1 MTILDHEGDRRH
13 YAGPMLLLAPGS
25 PLHTALT
32 ALATDARLVFVA
44 GLPGTGKSLLI
55 HQLVFLAHEIG
66 RTVSLL
72 QWDVARPVVES
83 HPAARAFPARD
94 GVTHG
99 VVRMAVGR
107 WARLAVARWAA
118 RSAPSALLIGETP
131 LVGHRLVELARPMP
145 DDAEPVLSDARTRFV
160 ISVPSRDLRRHLEAE
175 RGRRAARP
183 LHPREREDAPP
194 EVLRDLWRQLARVA
208 EALGVP
214 GADPSASAP
223 YDPALYAA
231 VYRHVLRR
239 RHVAVLPMDAIL
251 PAEALSPYD
260 FAVPVEDLRPAA
272 EDVEPL
278 LAAAAREWKDSVAL
292 DRALNEWYATS

>member
-1 MTILDHEGDRRH
+1 
-13 YAGPMLLLAPGS
+13 MLLLAPGS

-32 ALATDARLVFVA
+32 ALATDARVVFVA

-55 HQLVFLAHEIG
+55 HQLALLAHEAG

-72 QWDVARPVVES
+72 QWDVARPVVEW

-118 RSAPSALLIGETP
+118 RSADSAALLIGETP

-145 DDAEPVLSDARTRFV
+145 DAAEPVLSDARTRFV
-160 ISVPSRDLRRHLEAE
+160 IPVPSREVRRHLEAE

-208 EALGVP
+208 EALVVP
-214 GADPSASAP
+214 GADPLAAAP

-239 RHVAVLPMDAIL
+239 RHAAVLLMDVIL
-251 PAEALSPYD
+251 PAESLSPYD
-260 FAVPVEDLRPAA
+260 LAVPVEDLRPAA

-278 LAAAAREWKDSVAL
+278 LAAAAREWKDPVAL
-292 DRALNEWYATS
+292 EGALNEWYTTT

>member
-1 MTILDHEGDRRH
+1 
-13 YAGPMLLLAPGS
+13 MLLLAPGS

-32 ALATDARLVFVA
+32 ALATDARVVFVA
-44 GLPGTGKSLLI
+44 GLPGTGKSLLV
-55 HQLVFLAHEIG
+55 HQLALLAHEAS

-83 HPAARAFPARD
+83 HPAARPFPARD

-107 WARLAVARWAA
+107 WARLAVAHWAA
-118 RSAPSALLIGETP
+118 RSADSAALLIGETP
-131 LVGHRLVELARPMP
+131 LVGHRLVELARPVP
-145 DDAEPVLSDARTRFV
+145 DAAEPVLSDARTRFV
-160 ISVPSRDLRRHLEAE
+160 IPVPSPEVRRHLEAE

-208 EALGVP
+208 GALGVP
-214 GADPSASAP
+214 GADPAASAP

-231 VYRHVLRR
+231 VYRHVLGR

-251 PAEALSPYD
+251 PAESLSPYD
-260 FAVPVEDLRPAA
+260 LAVPVEDLRPAD
-272 EDVEPL
+272 EDVERL
-278 LAAAAREWKDSVAL
+278 IAAAAREWKDPVAL
-292 DRALNEWYATS
+292 ARALDQWYATP

>member
-1 MTILDHEGDRRH
+1 
-13 YAGPMLLLAPGS
+13 MLLLEPGS

-32 ALATDARLVFVA
+32 ALATDARVVFVA

-55 HQLVFLAHEIG
+55 HQLVFLAHELG
-66 RTVSLL
+66 RAVSLL

-83 HPAARAFPARD
+83 HPAARAFPSRD

-118 RSAPSALLIGETP
+118 RSTDAAALLIGEAP
-131 LVGHRLVELARPMP
+131 LVGHRLVELARPMR

-160 ISVPSRDLRRHLEAE
+160 IPVPSRELRRHLEAE

-194 EVLRDLWRQLARVA
+194 EVLRDLWRQLAHVA
-208 EALGVP
+208 DALTLARGPVD
-214 GADPSASAP
+214 GDAP

-239 RHVAVLPMDAIL
+239 RHADLAPMDTVLPA
-251 PAEALSPYD
+251 ASLSPYD
-260 FAVPVEDLRPAA
+260 LGAPVEDLRPAA
-272 EDVEPL
+272 EEVAPL
-278 LAAAAREWKDSVAL
+278 VAAAAREWRDPVAL
-292 DRALNEWYATS
+292 ERALEHWYATA